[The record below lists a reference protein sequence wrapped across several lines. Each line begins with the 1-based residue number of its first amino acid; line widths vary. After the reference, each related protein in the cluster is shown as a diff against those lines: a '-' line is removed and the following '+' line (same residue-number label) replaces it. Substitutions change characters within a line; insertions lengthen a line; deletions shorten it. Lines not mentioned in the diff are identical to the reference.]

1 VDARGLSCPM
11 PIVKTATL
19 VRTLASGKVIEVLAT
34 DPGSVKDFAAW
45 SKVTGNEIVQTA
57 IELLRADYTAHK
69 NDSTLIRVLVKR
81 EVLEESGGGAGREA
95 EAA

>member
-1 VDARGLSCPM
+1 MS
-11 PIVKTATL
+11 TL
-19 VRTLASGKVIEVLAT
+19 RRDLPRPRPKERHSHDLFRDQTLWMNKLKLEIEEKY
-34 DPGSVKDFAAW
+34 GRR
-45 SKVTGNEIVQTA
+45 VTGNEIVQTA